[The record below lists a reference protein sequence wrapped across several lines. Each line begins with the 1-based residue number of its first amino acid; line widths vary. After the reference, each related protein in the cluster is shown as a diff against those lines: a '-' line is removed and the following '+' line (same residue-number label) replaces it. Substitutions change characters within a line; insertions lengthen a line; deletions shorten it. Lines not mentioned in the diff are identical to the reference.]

1 MQIPVH
7 NLAAK
12 IFYMPS
18 MNKQAIHL
26 LHERL
31 VTFIEGQLNE
41 GYSLVAIIDF
51 ALRMIEEDG
60 FALEIVT
67 ADWFK
72 DLLSQMQNKP
82 DLEAW
87 LKSEEKKKE
96 GFHVA
101 IEQMEALG
109 SKEGILLARGFR
121 SLENNMHEEAIKAF
135 DEVLSLH
142 SLGMKSKDSEAFVSF
157 ALLGLICSYSG
168 INQIDKAKEYLEILD
183 RINADMAEEFRET
196 WRKSPIVLPY

>member
-1 MQIPVH
+1 
-7 NLAAK
+7 
-12 IFYMPS
+12 
-18 MNKQAIHL
+18 MNKEAIHL

-41 GYSLVAIIDF
+41 GYSLVTIIDF
-51 ALRMIEEDG
+51 ALRMIKEDG
-60 FALEIVT
+60 FTLEIVT

-72 DLLSQMQNKP
+72 DMVSQMQNKP
-82 DLEAW
+82 DLEAL

-109 SKEGILLARGFR
+109 GKEGILLSRGFR
-121 SLENNMHEEAIKAF
+121 SLENNVHEEAIKAF
-135 DEVLSLH
+135 DAVLNLH
-142 SLGMKSKDSEAFVSF
+142 SPGMKSMDSEAFVSF

-183 RINADMAEEFRET
+183 RINPDMAAEFRET
-196 WRKSPIVLPY
+196 WRKSPVGHVGRESASASRL